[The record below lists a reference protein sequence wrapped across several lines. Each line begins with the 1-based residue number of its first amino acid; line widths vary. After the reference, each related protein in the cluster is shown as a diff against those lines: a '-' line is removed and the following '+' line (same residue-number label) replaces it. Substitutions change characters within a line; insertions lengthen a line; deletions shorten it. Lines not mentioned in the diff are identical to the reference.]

1 MRVSSRLALPVTM
14 TAALL
19 SGCGEARQ
27 PNPAKTVRVKLPP
40 AKPSAVQPGFT
51 SAVQPGR

>member
-19 SGCGEARQ
+19 SGCGEAQQ
-27 PNPAKTVRVKLPP
+27 PNPAKTVRIKLAA
-40 AKPSAVQPGFT
+40 AKPAAVEPGFT